1 MRPCTTTPRRDER
14 GSITLFTLIISIA
27 LLATAAVVI
36 DAGYAM
42 GDNRKAMTQ
51 AEQAARVGADALS
64 ESKLRSGITA
74 VDRDRAIAAAQRYL
88 AGVDATGTVRVNGGQ
103 VTVTVTR
110 EHETTMLSAVG
121 VGTLPVKATA
131 TATSIDEDTGP

>member
-1 MRPCTTTPRRDER
+1 MVCDKNSRAGER
-14 GSITLFTLIISIA
+14 GSITLFTLLISLA
-27 LLATAAVVI
+27 LLATAALVI

-74 VDRDRAIAAAQRYL
+74 VDRDRAIAAAHQYL
-88 AGVDATGTVRVNGGQ
+88 AGVGASGTVQVDGGR

-131 TATSIDEDTGP
+131 TASSIDEDSTP